1 MSATSSNEEVKK
13 ANNNMHHKIEIT
25 DLEPTADQSETT
37 LAVETH
43 LNAEVSQLSWQDI
56 ARIVNRFMFVF
67 ACLFTV
73 LIYLRFFS
81 AWQHWGWFVR

>member
-1 MSATSSNEEVKK
+1 
-13 ANNNMHHKIEIT
+13 MHHKVEIT

-73 LIYLRFFS
+73 LIYLRFFFS
-81 AWQHWGWFVR
+81 MATLGLVCKMNRADALHI